1 MYKEFRVSGR
11 YVAKHPDGRYSTDLG
26 VGATVFA
33 KDEKDAKHIVAK
45 KTMNTYGYIN
55 FEWQSVSINN
65 KSLAG

>member
-45 KTMNTYGYIN
+45 NTMDTYGYVDLK
-55 FEWQSVSINN
+55 WRSVSIND
-65 KSLAG
+65 KSIAA